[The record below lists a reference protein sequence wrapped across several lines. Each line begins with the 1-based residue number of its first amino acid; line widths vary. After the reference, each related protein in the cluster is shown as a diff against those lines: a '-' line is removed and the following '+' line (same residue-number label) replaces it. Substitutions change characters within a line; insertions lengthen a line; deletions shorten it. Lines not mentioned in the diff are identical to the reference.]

1 MKGKILRFPA
11 AKKSAGTDYTPT
23 AVGRMKRRKHRST
36 DKEWAYNVLPASIPF
51 LSELMASCTSAP
63 PLPQG
68 QVLMEAGVLAYRCR
82 KNGEPEIL
90 LVSKRRSKKWGIP
103 KGRVE
108 PHLNFGELAAKE
120 AFEEAGVVGYVSQ
133 SSVGMF
139 RARRRSKIA
148 LSRQIIEVWVYLF
161 EVTQTRRKWP
171 EMHKRQTR
179 WVSCHVAAQQL
190 REPLLTAL
198 CHRLVD
204 HRSAVYPGRRG

>member
-1 MKGKILRFPA
+1 MGVQRAARLNTFSVGINGFVHERPA
-11 AKKSAGTDYTPT
+11 APPRSGAHG
-23 AVGRMKRRKHRST
+23 GRRLG
-36 DKEWAYNVLPASIPF
+36 LP
-51 LSELMASCTSAP
+51 
-63 PLPQG
+63 
-68 QVLMEAGVLAYRCR
+68 V
-82 KNGEPEIL
+82 
-90 LVSKRRSKKWGIP
+90 SKKWRTGNP
-103 KGRVE
+103 PGEQEAVEELGDSEGRVE

-148 LSRQIIEVWVYLF
+148 MSRQIIEVWVYLF

-179 WVSCHVAAQQL
+179 WASCQVAAQQV

-198 CHRLVD
+198 CHRLAE
-204 HRSAVYPGRRG
+204 HRSAVYTGRRG